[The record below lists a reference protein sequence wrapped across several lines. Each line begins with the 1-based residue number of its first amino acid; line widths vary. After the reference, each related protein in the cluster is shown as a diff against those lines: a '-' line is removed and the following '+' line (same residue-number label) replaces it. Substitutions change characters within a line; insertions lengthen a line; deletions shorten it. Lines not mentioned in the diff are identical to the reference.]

1 MGVDRLF
8 ERLAQDVL
16 AAFRV
21 GDQAV
26 HGQDQVVGNQ
36 GVGGGEE
43 AQVAHH
49 DAALVVGQAFR
60 VFPEGDVGGHVD
72 FLRHPVVCAAVQ
84 VLLPGP
90 VVFEWHE
97 LVEVGAAV
105 DHALFIDGDTG
116 GGAFEFGE
124 AFGDVEFVEGGLGAN
139 DRGRVAGCHGPG
151 FQGGGTAG
159 AVEAVHVGFRSVA
172 GVCAF
177 TATSPSSLSNSSQL
191 SMTCRLLR
199 EGQMPDEGL
208 LAAVDLE
215 KSFVA
220 AADAGNKQ
228 KNVRVIPERL

>member
-1 MGVDRLF
+1 MDRLF
-8 ERLAQDVL
+8 EGLAQDVL

-43 AQVAHH
+43 AEVAHH

-84 VLLPGP
+84 VLLPCP

-105 DHALFIDGDTG
+105 DHALFIDSYTG
-116 GGAFEFGE
+116 RGAFQFGE
-124 AFGDVEFVEGGLGAN
+124 AFGDVEGIQGSLGAG
-139 DRGRVAGCHGPG
+139 D
-151 FQGGGTAG
+151 GGGVRRGHGAGLLSGGTTG

-172 GVCAF
+172 GIGAF
-177 TATSPSSLSNSSQL
+177 YSDFAVIFFVEFVPAQHDVSSP
-191 SMTCRLLR
+191 
-199 EGQMPDEGL
+199 
-208 LAAVDLE
+208 A
-215 KSFVA
+215 
-220 AADAGNKQ
+220 
-228 KNVRVIPERL
+228 